1 MVKIHIKSV
10 VRALEFMD
18 EDRTVEV
25 IGSEGTN
32 PIRYL
37 GAFEIYGSVWGDP
50 EVDMCDVTV
59 GDDTILVEVMQ
70 DDYDRLVEECC

>member
-1 MVKIHIKSV
+1 MVKVHIKSV

-50 EVDMCDVTV
+50 
-59 GDDTILVEVMQ
+59 
-70 DDYDRLVEECC
+70 